1 MKRGLD
7 LLLSACAMVVLA
19 IPMLLLALLVWRKLG
34 SPVFFRQTRAGSRGR
49 PFRMV
54 KFRTMTDEHDC
65 DGVLLPD
72 AQRLTPFGRL
82 LRNTSLDELPELWN
96 VFLGDMSLVGP
107 RPLLADYVPLYTPHQ
122 ARRLEVKPGI
132 TGWAQINGRNGLAW
146 EERFDLDVWYVD
158 NRSIRLDLW
167 ILVATVGRVFKRE
180 GVSPKDQEIMP
191 RFMGASGGRSIPGD
205 GQGERGRQSSMRK
218 RRIGS

>member
-34 SPVFFRQTRAGSRGR
+34 SPVFFRQTRAGSHGR

-107 RPLLADYVPLYTPHQ
+107 RPLLADYVPLYTTHQ

-132 TGWAQINGRNGLAW
+132 TGWAQINGRNGTRVGGEIRPRRLVCGQSVHPPGPLDPDRYRLA
-146 EERFDLDVWYVD
+146 
-158 NRSIRLDLW
+158 RLQ
-167 ILVATVGRVFKRE
+167 ARRGQPE
-180 GVSPKDQEIMP
+180 G
-191 RFMGASGGRSIPGD
+191 PGD
-205 GQGERGRQSSMRK
+205 HAALHGR
-218 RRIGS
+218 RRRAQQPR